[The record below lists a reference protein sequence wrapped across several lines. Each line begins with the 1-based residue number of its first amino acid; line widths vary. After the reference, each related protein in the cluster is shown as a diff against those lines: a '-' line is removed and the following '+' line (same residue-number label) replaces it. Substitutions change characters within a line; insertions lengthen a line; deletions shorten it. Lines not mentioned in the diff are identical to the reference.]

1 LKATRSNL
9 PHLIAAV
16 GGAVLVITLFL
27 SWISVGDASAS
38 GWETFDFVDIV
49 LLVIGIGAAVVG
61 AAYATGASLPVSWL
75 TPDLLKWDGVVA
87 VTIVLTY
94 IVEGDNLAFGAFLG
108 LLAALAIL
116 AGGVLSERPDL
127 AARVADAAGV
137 DEAGGRPAARAP
149 TGLGAGGGAGTP
161 TGTGSSSVGA
171 GSPPAG
177 GSSVGAGGAA
187 SPGAGAAT
195 PAGGA
200 PASPTGTPGGGAPG
214 GSAAGAAAGGESG
227 GPPAGWYPDPQGQ
240 ARLRYWD
247 GSGWTDQT
255 SA

>member
-27 SWISVGDASAS
+27 SWISIGDASAS

-61 AAYATGASLPVSWL
+61 AAYATGATLPVSWL
-75 TPDLLKWDGVVA
+75 TPELLKWDGVVA
-87 VTIVLTY
+87 TTIVLTY
-94 IVEGDNLAFGAFLG
+94 IVEGDNLAFGAFLA

-116 AGGVLSERPDL
+116 AGGILSDRPDL

-137 DEAGGRPAARAP
+137 DDGGSRPAAQPPA
-149 TGLGAGGGAGTP
+149 GLGSGGSAGTTP
-161 TGTGSSSVGA
+161 GAGSSSVGA
-171 GSPPAG
+171 SSAGSPG
-177 GSSVGAGGAA
+177 LG
-187 SPGAGAAT
+187 SPGAGAT
-195 PAGGA
+195 P
-200 PASPTGTPGGGAPG
+200 PGGGAGATPG
-214 GSAAGAAAGGESG
+214 AASAGPAAGAPSTGSAPGAAAGGEGG

-247 GSGWTDQT
+247 GGTWTDQT

>member
-1 LKATRSNL
+1 MKATRSNL

-27 SWISVGDASAS
+27 SWISIGDASAS

-49 LLVIGIGAAVVG
+49 LLVIGIGAAAVG

-75 TPDLLKWDGVVA
+75 TPDLLKWFGVIA
-87 VTIVLTY
+87 TTIVLTY
-94 IVEGDNLAFGAFLG
+94 IVEGDNLAFGAFLA

-137 DEAGGRPAARAP
+137 DDGGSRPAAQPPA
-149 TGLGAGGGAGTP
+149 GLGS
-161 TGTGSSSVGA
+161 GSSTA
-171 GSPPAG
+171 PPAG
-177 GSSVGAGGAA
+177 GASTGVGSSGIGSPSVGS
-187 SPGAGAAT
+187 SPS
-195 PAGGA
+195 GGA
-200 PASPTGTPGGGAPG
+200 PAATPVGGATSAGP
-214 GSAAGAAAGGESG
+214 AAGAEAGAGASAGAAGASGGEGG

-247 GSGWTDQT
+247 GGTWTDQT